1 MMSNPDV
8 ELGQD
13 TLELHPDAARE
24 WRKARYEE
32 LGFDAAEA
40 TALSIATQAEYTGK
54 GTDEDPKKE
63 WHQPLSWQ
71 KVDKALKNGCTRE
84 MALRIFLA

>member
-8 ELGQD
+8 ELEQD

-32 LGFDAAEA
+32 LGFNADEA
-40 TALSIATQAEYTGK
+40 GALAIATQAEYTGK
-54 GTDEDPKKE
+54 GTEKDPRKE
-63 WHQPLSWQ
+63 WRQPLSWQ

-84 MALRIFLA
+84 MALQIFLA